1 MATDH
6 AARID
11 ALAEEVRQE
20 VNGLQVLGRALTRQ
34 ELRTVETGREAVSL
48 LEAAAGSLRERFAG
62 SDIFQAAAPQA
73 ADRSDIY
80 QGPKAGAQEG

>member
-11 ALAEEVRQE
+11 ALAEEIRQE
-20 VNGLQVLGRALTRQ
+20 VNGLQVLGR
-34 ELRTVETGREAVSL
+34 ELFPHERRTVETGHQAVSL
-48 LEAAAGSLRERFAG
+48 LEAAASSLRERFAG
-62 SDIFQAAAPQA
+62 SDIFQAAVPQA

-80 QGPKAGAQEG
+80 RGPTAGAQEG